1 MARPTSLPLLLLSWS
16 LILIPAGI
24 SQAAETPADEISGY
38 FRVMWGLCIVLAII
52 LILYALLKRRFS
64 IINPRSGKSIR
75 VLEIQPLMP
84 RKSLY
89 LVEVKGREYLLGV
102 GADTITLLAD
112 LDDNPKTSFRETLD
126 TAARA
131 AQQP

>member
-89 LVEVKGREYLLGV
+89 LVEVKGREFLLGV